1 LWIAIAETFRTH
13 ASGDWVGDLR
23 DRSDDVGDHTRC
35 DPDVGK
41 FEDVVVLKRF
51 GDVPSDMYSDL
62 PECAI

>member
-1 LWIAIAETFRTH
+1 
-13 ASGDWVGDLR
+13 VGDLR